1 MDVSKSLHP
10 RIYEATDDWEAR
22 FYQFGQK
29 SEEFNRTAARHH
41 TIWLKT
47 YGGTFLLRLGVDLG
61 IAIGGPLALDALGA
75 PDPIARVFAIAGLTG
90 MVADML
96 LFVRRNRRT
105 VSPEELKN
113 LLPTLELSPLERV
126 YCEAVIALAENREV
140 PETGKQ
146 EIVAQLNRLL
156 SAHVRLEEQRA
167 GLLDA
172 MGNLQARADLEAERD
187 ALRAKMEAATDAV
200 ALGVLRQSLELCE
213 RRLENRTALEPG
225 LERLDAQAEMIRQT
239 LLSLRESL
247 ARLRA
252 AAGPLASPDVEDI
265 KRSVEGITAQTR
277 SVEQAVEEVLQ
288 LRGS

>member
-167 GLLDA
+167 GLLGA
-172 MGNLQARADLEAERD
+172 MGDLQARADLEAERD
-187 ALRAKMEAATDAV
+187 ALRAKRQAATDAV
-200 ALGVLRQSLELCE
+200 ALGALEKSLELCE
-213 RRLENRTALEPG
+213 RRLENRTAVEPG

-247 ARLRA
+247 ARLR